1 MKKLLT
7 LLIVAALAVS
17 MAACTSNK
25 ESSSSVQES
34 SSISESSESV
44 SEESAPEEGAPEFEI
59 PEANQKLGDI
69 ITGAR
74 AADFNEAY
82 PILMSQ
88 EDPSAQLISD
98 VTGLNYDDMES
109 FAISVSAMNVKAYG
123 VAIVK
128 PAEGKAEAV
137 TAAINTFVENQK
149 KAFESYLPDQKEIA
163 DAATVETLE
172 DGTIVLV
179 MSEGGADV
187 QKAILEALKK

>member
-17 MAACTSNK
+17 MVACTSNK

-34 SSISESSESV
+34 SSVSESSESV
-44 SEESAPEEGAPEFEI
+44 SEESAPEESAPEFEI

-82 PILMSQ
+82 PILMSN

-123 VAIVK
+123 VAIIK

-137 TAAINTFVENQK
+137 TTAINTFVENQK

-163 DAATVETLE
+163 DAATVDTLE

>member
-34 SSISESSESV
+34 SSVSESSESV